1 MAIKRRKFIE
11 GIRLKGS
18 TNATAAEGELRLDP
32 SALKFKAYVDGAE
45 RSIVTEDQ
53 AQDLTNKTI
62 DADNNTISNIETDNL
77 KAGVLVTD
85 ISTATSDTELPSAL
99 AVKTALEGQ
108 NDAVEIN
115 YTSLDG
121 EAISDF
127 TEGDGVDNVKDA
139 LDILDEYSFTLRQD
153 FDSID
158 ESFINH
164 TDQFATGAH
173 KASNI
178 SNAPSGNLAATDV
191 QGALDE
197 LQSDIDTRALADNG
211 TITNASIET
220 PSKLEVKQDTEANL
234 ITYAS
239 TADDGQIVFA
249 TDTQKMYQIIDNELE
264 PIGGGGST
272 SFEISQTT
280 HGFAVGDGI
289 YHNGTTW
296 VTAQADDPDTLAY
309 HVVVQV
315 PDANTFIA
323 ADFGRIEAPSHGFTV
338 GQYYFLSDSVAGQP
352 TITEPSSFSNP
363 LFYVETADILQ
374 IKCLRPEQVGADTN
388 LDDISDVTASTAVQD
403 DFLKY
408 NGSIW
413 EPSRVTEQVISLV
426 AAEGLSARDAVYVNA
441 SGQAAKVDADDDNK
455 IEFIGFARA
464 SALISE
470 SVEIVVSGKLAGFS
484 GLTPGEFVYADP
496 STPGAVVQSEPT
508 QANVYLI
515 KVGKAISATE
525 ILVNPD
531 LAASAEFN
539 REVVADQTIL
549 NNQSVAQSITGL
561 SFDGATYRA
570 VVLRYAIYRVT
581 DDNEVAQTGQL
592 RLTYKTNAAS
602 WSITDDFGG
611 DDAGVTF
618 SVDAT
623 GQILYTS
630 TDLTGA
636 NYSSSLKV
644 NTVELF
650 EI

>member
-62 DADNNTISNIETDNL
+62 DADNNTITNIETDNL

-99 AVKTALEGQ
+99 AVKVALEGQ

-121 EAISDF
+121 QAISDF
-127 TEGDGVDNVKDA
+127 TEEVGVDNVKDA
-139 LDILDEYSFTLRQD
+139 LDILDEYSFSLRQD
-153 FDSID
+153 LDSID
-158 ESFINH
+158 ESFYNH

-388 LDDISDVTASTAVQD
+388 LDDISDVSASTAVEGD
-403 DFLKY
+403 IIKY
-408 NGSIW
+408 NGSFW
-413 EPSRVTEQVISLV
+413 ESSKVTEQVISLV
-426 AAEGLSARDAVYVNA
+426 AAEGLSVRDAVYVN
-441 SGQAAKVDADDDNK
+441 SLGQAAKVDADDDAK
-455 IEFIGFARA
+455 IEFIGFAREA
-464 SALISE
+464 KLASE

-496 STPGAVVQSEPT
+496 STPGAVVQPEPT

-531 LAASAEFN
+531 LASSAEFN

-618 SVDAT
+618 SVDST